1 MRGTTALAVVAL
13 CLVACGDPDDAG
25 GLGDA
30 PTTMPATIEGTA
42 SSSTSSASS
51 SSSST
56 SSSSIVAEAIPDAPD
71 FSLALGGGG
80 TFVLSEEARPVY
92 LVFWAEW

>member
-1 MRGTTALAVVAL
+1 MRRTAALVVVAL
-13 CLVACGDPDDAG
+13 CLYACGDPG
-25 GLGDA
+25 GSGSA
-30 PTTMPATIEGTA
+30 TTIQPGTTEA
-42 SSSTSSASS
+42 SSSATSSVPAS

-56 SSSSIVAEAIPDAPD
+56 STVTEARATAPD
-71 FSLALGGGG
+71 FTLALGDGG